1 LRERSQEMPDA
12 TGEFG
17 SRRSS
22 VSVSLAGLRLDE
34 LLGELQERLA
44 EIGKTRDRLQ
54 GLLDAVVAV
63 GAGLELAGT
72 LQRIVQTA
80 VELVDAR
87 YGALGVLG
95 DEEGLSEFVYVG
107 IDAETRAKMG
117 HLPEGK
123 GLLGHLIDHPYPI
136 RLPDLA
142 EHPSSVGFPANH
154 PPMRSFLGAP
164 VRVREEVFG
173 NLYLTEK
180 KGEAEFND
188 DDVVVLEALAAAA
201 GVAVEN
207 SRLFEQ
213 ARLREQWQNASGEV
227 NALLLGGAER
237 EEAFELIACRTCELS
252 GSDAAL
258 ILLADESGETLRVEA
273 GAGTRGQE
281 MVGRSVS
288 ATISAIA
295 LVVTNREPTVYTDFA
310 DVLGAEADLFG
321 DFGPADAVPFGPAG
335 GVSGVLL
342 ALRNKDAHQ
351 FNQEQL
357 PLLASFAAQ
366 AALALELADKQRQ
379 QRMLDLLADR
389 DRIAG
394 DLHDHV
400 IQRLFASGMSLQAIV
415 GRISDTE
422 ARNRVTNVISQL
434 DETMRDI
441 RTSIFDLHTSG
452 EANTTSLR
460 RRMLDLVAEASANTD
475 TSPAVRISGAVDT
488 LVPPTV
494 AEHALATLHEGVSNA
509 VRHAHA
515 TDIVV
520 TVEAGTDLVIGVTD
534 NGVGMPADVARSG
547 LLNLERRATECG
559 GTTTLAPGPN
569 GGTRLVW
576 RVPLPQP

>member
-1 LRERSQEMPDA
+1 M
-12 TGEFG
+12 
-17 SRRSS
+17 
-22 VSVSLAGLRLDE
+22 SLAGLRLDE
-34 LLGELQERLA
+34 LLGELQDRLA

-95 DEEGLSEFVYVG
+95 DQEGLSEFVYVG
-107 IDAETRAKMG
+107 IDHETRAAMG

-123 GLLGHLIDHPYPI
+123 GLLGHLIEHPYPI
-136 RLPDLA
+136 RLPDLT

-154 PPMRSFLGAP
+154 PPMRSFLGTP
-164 VRVREEVFG
+164 VRVRDEIFG

-207 SRLFEQ
+207 ARLFEQ
-213 ARLREQWQNASGEV
+213 ARLRERWQHASGEV
-227 NALLLGGAER
+227 NALLLGGAES
-237 EEAFELIACRTCELS
+237 EEAFELIARRTCELS
-252 GSDAAL
+252 GSETAL
-258 ILLADESGETLRVEA
+258 ILLADDPGDTLRVEA
-273 GAGTRGQE
+273 GAGVRGEE
-281 MVGRSVS
+281 MVGRRVS
-288 ATISAIA
+288 ARIPAIA
-295 LVVTNREPTVYTDFA
+295 PVVSDRQPTVYADFA
-310 DVLGAEADLFG
+310 EVLGAEADLFG
-321 DFGPADAVPFGPAG
+321 EFGPADAVPFGSATG
-335 GVSGVLL
+335 AIGVLL
-342 ALRNKDAHQ
+342 ALRNKGEHQ
-351 FNQEQL
+351 FGQEQL
-357 PLLASFAAQ
+357 PMLASFAAQ

-400 IQRLFASGMSLQAIV
+400 IQRLFAAGMSLQAIV

-422 ARNRVTNVISQL
+422 ARGRVTRVVGEL

-441 RTSIFDLHTSG
+441 RTSIFDLHTAG
-452 EANTTSLR
+452 EENASSLR
-460 RRMLDLVAEASANTD
+460 RQMLDLVAEASANTEM
-475 TSPAVRISGAVDT
+475 SPSVRISGAVDT
-488 LVPPTV
+488 LVPPHI
-494 AEHALATLHEGVSNA
+494 AEHALAALREGVSNA

-534 NGVGMPADVARSG
+534 NGVGMPPDVARSG
-547 LLNLERRATECG
+547 LLNLERRARECDG
-559 GTTTLAPGPN
+559 SVTVSPN
-569 GGTRLVW
+569 GTSGTRLVW
-576 RVPLPQP
+576 RVPLPPL

>member
-1 LRERSQEMPDA
+1 M
-12 TGEFG
+12 G
-17 SRRSS
+17 
-22 VSVSLAGLRLDE
+22 VSLAGLRLDE
-34 LLGELQERLA
+34 LLAELQDRLA

-95 DEEGLSEFVYVG
+95 DQEGLSEFVYVG
-107 IDAETRAKMG
+107 IDAETRTRMG

-123 GLLGHLIDHPYPI
+123 GLLGHLISHPYPI

-154 PPMRSFLGAP
+154 PPMRSFLGTP
-164 VRVREEVFG
+164 VRVRDAVFG

-188 DDVVVLEALAAAA
+188 DDAVVLEALAAAA

-207 SRLFEQ
+207 ARLFEQ
-213 ARLREQWQNASGEV
+213 ARLRERWQHASGEV
-227 NALLLGGAER
+227 NALLLGGAESD
-237 EEAFELIACRTCELS
+237 EAFQLIARRTCELS
-252 GSDAAL
+252 GSDTAL
-258 ILLADESGETLRVEA
+258 ILLAGDSGETLRVEA
-273 GAGTRGQE
+273 GAGTRGEE
-281 MVGRSVS
+281 MVGRQ
-288 ATISAIA
+288 ISARIPA
-295 LVVTNREPTVYTDFA
+295 FATVITDGEPTVYADFA
-310 DVLGAEADLFG
+310 ETLGAEADLFG
-321 DFGPADAVPFGPAG
+321 EFGPADAVPFGSATVAG
-335 GVSGVLL
+335 GVLL
-342 ALRNKDAHQ
+342 ALRNKGDRQ
-351 FNQEQL
+351 FGQEQL
-357 PLLASFAAQ
+357 PMLASFAAQ

-400 IQRLFASGMSLQAIV
+400 IQRLFAAGMSLQAIV
-415 GRISDTE
+415 GRISDAE
-422 ARNRVTNVISQL
+422 ARGRVSRVVGEL

-441 RTSIFDLHTSG
+441 RTSIFDLHTAGDENS
-452 EANTTSLR
+452 TSLR
-460 RRMLDLVAEASANTD
+460 RRMLDLVAEASANTEM
-475 TSPAVRISGAVDT
+475 SPAVRISGAVDT
-488 LVPPTV
+488 LVPQTIGD
-494 AEHALATLHEGVSNA
+494 HALAALREGVSNA

-534 NGVGMPADVARSG
+534 NGVGMPPDVARSG
-547 LLNLERRATECG
+547 LLNLERRARECG
-559 GTTTLAPGPN
+559 GVITVSPKPD

-576 RVPLPQP
+576 RVPLPPL